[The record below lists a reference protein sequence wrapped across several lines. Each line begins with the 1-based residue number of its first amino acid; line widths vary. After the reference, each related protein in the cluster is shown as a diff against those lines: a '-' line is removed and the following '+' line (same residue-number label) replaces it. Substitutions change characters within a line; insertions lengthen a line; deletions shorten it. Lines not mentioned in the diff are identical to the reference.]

1 MKPAIP
7 WLWLAGSVIHAVH
20 EEQLA
25 EHGGSTGVRDANLLA
40 SALARPEQ
48 LAHYGT
54 PDVAGLA
61 ASYGFGISRNHP
73 FVDGNKRTAFVAV
86 ELFLALNGFELMA
99 SDADCVVSMLEL
111 AAGNM
116 PEEAFAAW
124 IRQRMKKANRE
135 IQNKK

>member
-1 MKPAIP
+1 MSIEPQAWT
-7 WLWLAGSVIHAVH
+7 WLEAALIHAVH

-25 EHGGSTGVRDANLLA
+25 EHGGGSGVRDANLLA

-54 PDVAGLA
+54 PDVADLA

-86 ELFLALNGFELMA
+86 ELFLALNGFEL
-99 SDADCVVSMLEL
+99 DAPGAECVINMLEL
-111 AAGNM
+111 SAGHM
-116 PEEAFAAW
+116 PEADFAAW
-124 IRQRMKKANRE
+124 IRHH
-135 IQNKK
+135 IQLG